1 LKLTINHY
9 IQMDNSFFSKFT
21 PKEPKYFPLLDK
33 LADTVLKGSH
43 LLVDFVEKKRN
54 NEDVSDSY
62 RLIKEKEREG
72 DKITQTI
79 FDALSSTFI
88 TPFDREDI
96 HSLTN
101 NLDDVLD
108 VINSCA
114 KRINIYNPKTLPT
127 EALEMAYLITKGAKD
142 LQNSIAYLHN
152 LKKNS
157 NSILALC
164 EELHIM
170 ENKGDEIYEDSI
182 KYLFEKEKDT
192 IELIKIKNIME
203 DLERITDAEE
213 HTGKVLKTIIVKHA

>member
-1 LKLTINHY
+1 
-9 IQMDNSFFSKFT
+9 MDNSFFSRFT

-33 LADTVLKGSH
+33 LAETVLTASH

-54 NEDVSDSY
+54 NEDISDSY
-62 RLIKEKEREG
+62 KLIKEQEREG

-96 HSLTN
+96 HTLTN
-101 NLDDVLD
+101 KLDDVLD

-114 KRINIYNPKTLPT
+114 KRIDIYNPKSLPN
-127 EALEMAYLITKGAKD
+127 EAFTMAHLITKGAED
-142 LQNSIAYLHN
+142 LQKCIRQLHN

-164 EELHIM
+164 EELHIL
-170 ENKGDEIYEDSI
+170 ENKGDDIYEDFI
-182 KYLFEKEKDT
+182 RYLFERASDT
-192 IELIKIKNIME
+192 VEIIKLKNIME
-203 DLERITDAEE
+203 ELEKITDAEE